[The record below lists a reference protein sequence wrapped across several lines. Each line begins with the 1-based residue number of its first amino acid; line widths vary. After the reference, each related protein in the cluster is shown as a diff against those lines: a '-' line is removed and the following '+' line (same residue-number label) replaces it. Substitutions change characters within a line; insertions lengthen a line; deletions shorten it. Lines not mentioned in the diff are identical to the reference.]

1 MDNRERARASDWKKR
16 RRISLEETHE
26 NFIGAVRKLEMLA
39 ATKVKMR
46 GSEKKS
52 EHEQKKQNLW

>member
-16 RRISLEETHE
+16 RQISLEETHE
-26 NFIGAVRKLEMLA
+26 NFIGAVRKLEMLV

-52 EHEQKKQNLW
+52 EHEHKK